1 MKRTC
6 KIFLL
11 IILSFFFSACHSI
24 NSSIPGLGV
33 ASRQVILS
41 FDDGPNGM
49 GDTTA
54 RLLDVLSKYEIHA
67 MFSLLG
73 ENVEAYP
80 DLAKRIHDEGH
91 YIINHG
97 YADKWAYRM
106 KSEEFRNN
114 LVKGEAAI
122 SVALGIELSPKLYRP
137 HGGYYTSKQKNIC
150 LEEGYT
156 IVECNVRVYD
166 AVLNEAK
173 KNKVV
178 NETLA
183 KIEKQNGGI
192 VLLHDGRDSNSRM
205 EGEIKKNGHS
215 AFDRSWLPEA
225 VEEIIIALLEKGF
238 ILKY

>member
-1 MKRTC
+1 MKRTG

-11 IILSFFFSACHSI
+11 IILSFFFSTCQSI
-24 NSSIPGLGV
+24 NNSKPGLV
-33 ASRQVILS
+33 VSPSQVIFS

-80 DLAKRIHDEGH
+80 DLARRIHDEGH
-91 YIINHG
+91 YIVNHG

-106 KSEEFRNN
+106 KNEEFKDN
-114 LVKGEAAI
+114 LLRGEAVI
-122 SVALGIELSPKLYRP
+122 SAALGIELNPKLYRP
-137 HGGYYTSKQKNIC
+137 HGGYYTSKQKSIC

-156 IVECNVRVYD
+156 MVGCSVRVYD
-166 AVLNEAK
+166 AVLTEAK
-173 KNKVV
+173 KDKVV
-178 NETLA
+178 RETIA

-192 VLLHDGRDSNSRM
+192 ILLHDGRDSKSRM
-205 EGEIKKNGHS
+205 EGEIKKNGHG

-225 VEEIIIALLEKGF
+225 VEEIIVALLERGF
-238 ILKY
+238 ILKP